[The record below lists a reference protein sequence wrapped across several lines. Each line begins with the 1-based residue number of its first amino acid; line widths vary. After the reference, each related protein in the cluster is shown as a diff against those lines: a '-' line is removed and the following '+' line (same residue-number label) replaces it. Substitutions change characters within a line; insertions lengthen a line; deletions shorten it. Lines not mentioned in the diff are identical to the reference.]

1 MGISWHIASRMAF
14 ALAKENEAFIERM
27 IKHGRFNNQSEV
39 VREALRR
46 MEREESSYLNP
57 PPLSDWQLKEIYA
70 PDLKAER
77 KERIAARTALKSIRN
92 AAKKGR
98 SIDDL

>member
-1 MGISWHIASRMAF
+1 MAHSHAVAF
-14 ALAKENEAFIERM
+14 ALAKENEAFIKRM
-27 IKHGRFNNQSEV
+27 LKQGRFNNQSEV

-57 PPLSDWQLKEIYA
+57 PPLTEQQLHVIYR
-70 PDLKAER
+70 PDPHADR
-77 KERIAARTALKSIRN
+77 QERIAGRTTLKSIRK
-92 AAKKGR
+92 AAKKHR